1 MWSWKSITT
10 AFSLM
15 EKFNLNMLV
24 LHQDTLVDAIVWPE
38 KYFPN
43 PEEEVFNLDGVQPH
57 RRAIQGMHERQEF
70 LLTAREY
77 LTNVSAEA
85 KKRNIKLFFE
95 VTEIEYGQGLEQLH
109 PEILGEKGTICPTT
123 PFWWDFLRAKY
134 TELFD
139 VLPDLDGVIVSPGT
153 SESKLSL
160 VMGTCDC
167 PSCST
172 TTPMEW
178 YTKLIGSMY
187 EPIEKRGK
195 TLVVRDFSIGKANQ
209 NLLMDAVQSVSPNI
223 VAALKATSRDF
234 YITFPNNQLIGH
246 MGRNRQWIE
255 YDCWG
260 QFYGLGLFPC
270 SVVEDIQR
278 RLKYDRENGATG
290 IWFRTDN
297 EGQTD
302 ESTFNSFNQ
311 LNLIAGA
318 LLSQNLTQNI
328 DDPYKAWMQIGL
340 FDPLIPES
348 LEPASVPIPLKHL
361 ARLRD
366 FMKASNAVVEKAFYI
381 RGFLFNRNMRFPRS
395 VEGAYVR
402 MKGMG
407 LEEWE
412 PGANKRIE
420 PTEENIAAIIA
431 EKDAALAE
439 VQKLPGILQAD
450 SLPVPPEFKTHIK
463 TVLNL
468 YIENVRGFRL
478 CAIGIFRT
486 KQAYVTKQSENVQ
499 QALKAADDLQQYR
512 AEMAKLLGD
521 TYFPVSVHR
530 CFHLDYLDKL
540 AKDIRNICS
549 SLLTTK

>member
-1 MWSWKSITT
+1 
-10 AFSLM
+10 
-15 EKFNLNMLV
+15 
-24 LHQDTLVDAIVWPE
+24 
-38 KYFPN
+38 
-43 PEEEVFNLDGVQPH
+43 
-57 RRAIQGMHERQEF
+57 
-70 LLTAREY
+70 
-77 LTNVSAEA
+77 
-85 KKRNIKLFFE
+85 
-95 VTEIEYGQGLEQLH
+95 
-109 PEILGEKGTICPTT
+109 
-123 PFWWDFLRAKY
+123 
-134 TELFD
+134 
-139 VLPDLDGVIVSPGT
+139 
-153 SESKLSL
+153 
-160 VMGTCDC
+160 
-167 PSCST
+167 
-172 TTPMEW
+172 
-178 YTKLIGSMY
+178 
-187 EPIEKRGK
+187 
-195 TLVVRDFSIGKANQ
+195 
-209 NLLMDAVQSVSPNI
+209 
-223 VAALKATSRDF
+223 
-234 YITFPNNQLIGH
+234 
-246 MGRNRQWIE
+246 
-255 YDCWG
+255 
-260 QFYGLGLFPC
+260 
-270 SVVEDIQR
+270 
-278 RLKYDRENGATG
+278 
-290 IWFRTDN
+290 
-297 EGQTD
+297 
-302 ESTFNSFNQ
+302 
-311 LNLIAGA
+311 
-318 LLSQNLTQNI
+318 
-328 DDPYKAWMQIGL
+328 
-340 FDPLIPES
+340 
-348 LEPASVPIPLKHL
+348 
-361 ARLRD
+361 
-366 FMKASNAVVEKAFYI
+366 
-381 RGFLFNRNMRFPRS
+381 MRFPRS